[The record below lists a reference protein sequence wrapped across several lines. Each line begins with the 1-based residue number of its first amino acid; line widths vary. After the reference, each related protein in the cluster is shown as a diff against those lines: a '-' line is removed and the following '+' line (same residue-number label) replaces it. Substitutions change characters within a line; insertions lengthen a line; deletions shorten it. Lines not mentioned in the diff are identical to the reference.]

1 MINFLE
7 KSADFEDSGFVKTC
21 NELVIE
27 TPIVSRQPSMI
38 IDPAKLDSRYNSD
51 PNLASQQEKK
61 SSINGIPDYNAPPP
75 NSAINPQVSHTPK
88 VIKSSNLYI
97 PSTFDGCIFM
107 GKTNTKLEFI
117 YNSSI
122 HLLFWY
128 HSLFCLLYLEI
139 SRLSR

>member
-7 KSADFEDSGFVKTC
+7 KSADFVDSGFVKTC

-51 PNLASQQEKK
+51 PNLASQQDKK

-88 VIKSSNLYI
+88 VNKSSSLYI
-97 PSTFDGCIFM
+97 PSTFEGPIFM
-107 GKTNTKLEFI
+107 GKTNIRLQFI
-117 YNSSI
+117 YNSS
-122 HLLFWY
+122 LV
-128 HSLFCLLYLEI
+128 S
-139 SRLSR
+139 

>member
-1 MINFLE
+1 MKNHWEQIKTNDKFHG
-7 KSADFEDSGFVKTC
+7 KNSGFIDSGFVKTC

-51 PNLASQQEKK
+51 PNLASQQDKK

-88 VIKSSNLYI
+88 VNKSSNLY
-97 PSTFDGCIFM
+97 M
-107 GKTNTKLEFI
+107 GAFI
-117 YNSSI
+117 YDVRF
-122 HLLFWY
+122 LG
-128 HSLFCLLYLEI
+128 
-139 SRLSR
+139 R